1 MNKTFWLIQKGEEVL
16 FLCETPES
24 AHKTFDH
31 YTDYLLRE
39 AADTLRGT
47 EMLETIKEI
56 IAMKDFY
63 SAESISALT
72 EGEYLFG
79 YGYQIYPKSVWRD
92 TIGYKS
98 NGRDNKAD

>member
-1 MNKTFWLIQKGEEVL
+1 MNKTYWLIQKDGEVL

-39 AADTLRGT
+39 AADTLSGT
-47 EMLETIKEI
+47 EMLEEIKKI

-63 SAESISALT
+63 SIESISALK
-72 EGEYLFG
+72 EGACLFG
-79 YGYQIYPKSVWRD
+79 YGYKIYPKSVWRD
-92 TIGYKS
+92 NLGYQS
-98 NGRDNKAD
+98 NR

>member
-1 MNKTFWLIQKGEEVL
+1 MNKTYWLIQKEGEVL

-39 AADTLRGT
+39 AADTLSGT
-47 EMLETIKEI
+47 EMLEEIKKI

-63 SAESISALT
+63 SIESISALK
-72 EGEYLFG
+72 EGACLFG
-79 YGYQIYPKSVWRD
+79 YGYKIYPKSVWRD
-92 TIGYKS
+92 NLGYQG
-98 NGRDNKAD
+98 NR